1 MLDRYN
7 RNINYL
13 RVSVTDRCNLRCTY
27 CMPESGIRLLAHED
41 ILNFDEIL
49 DVVRVAV
56 AMGVNKVRIT
66 GGEPLVR
73 KGITDLVRMIA
84 GVEGITDLG
93 MTTNGIMLPKFAGEL
108 KKAGLHRVN
117 ISLDSMDPEKYKAI
131 TRIGSLQDALK
142 GIDAAIEA
150 GLTPVKINCVVDKN
164 VLSVDT
170 LSPHSSAGKVK
181 AFADSKGLQI
191 RFIPQMDLHKGTFGE
206 VIGGSGGHCASCNR
220 LRLTPDGMIK
230 PCLFSDLEYSVR
242 ELGTKQALLMAV
254 ENKPSRGSSSQKSD
268 FYNIGG

>member
-49 DVVRVAV
+49 EVVGVAV

-73 KGITDLVRMIA
+73 KGITDLVSMIA

-108 KKAGLHRVN
+108 KEAGLHRVN
-117 ISLDSMDPEKYKAI
+117 ISLDSMDPEKYKAV

-142 GIDAAIEA
+142 GIEAAIEA

-164 VLSVDT
+164 DME
-170 LSPHSSAGKVK
+170 PEAQKVK
-181 AFADSKGLQI
+181 AFADSNGLQI

-230 PCLFSDLEYSVR
+230 PCLFSDLAYSVR
-242 ELGTKQALLMAV
+242 ELGAEQALKMAV
-254 ENKPSRGSSSQKSD
+254 ENKPKSGSSSQKNS

>member
-49 DVVRVAV
+49 EVVGVAV

-108 KKAGLHRVN
+108 KEAGLHRVN
-117 ISLDSMDPEKYKAI
+117 ISLDSMDPEKYKAV

-142 GIDAAIEA
+142 GIEAAIEA

-164 VLSVDT
+164 DME
-170 LSPHSSAGKVK
+170 PEAQKVK
-181 AFADSKGLQI
+181 AFADSNGLQI

-230 PCLFSDLEYSVR
+230 PCLFSDLAYSVR
-242 ELGTKQALLMAV
+242 ELGAEQALKMAV